1 VGTGNEQTS
10 QQLTALRQKEH
21 NMGFNCGIVGL
32 PNVGKS
38 TLFNALT
45 KAGIGAENFPF
56 CTIEPNTGIVPIPDA
71 RQDKISAIVQP
82 EKQIPTSMEFVDIA
96 GLVAG
101 ASKGE
106 GLGNQFLANIRETDA
121 IAHVVRC
128 FDDENV
134 IHVEG
139 QISPADDIAVINT
152 ELALADL
159 ESAEK
164 ALQRSSKAA
173 KGNDKDAKAL
183 VVVLEKVIPH
193 LNEAQPLRSL
203 GLTDDELTVL
213 KQLNPLTIKPTMYIA
228 NVDED
233 GFENNPYLDAVKE
246 ISAQEGAIVVPI
258 CNKLEAEVS
267 ELEDDE
273 KMEFLE
279 ELGMEEPGLNRV
291 IRAGYSLLGLQTY
304 FTAGPKEVR
313 AWTIPVGAT
322 APNAAGKIHTDFE
335 KGFIRAEVVAYD
347 DYIAGNGEQGAKE
360 AGKWRLEGKDYIVQ
374 DGDLIHFRFNV

>member
-1 VGTGNEQTS
+1 
-10 QQLTALRQKEH
+10 
-21 NMGFNCGIVGL
+21 MGFNCGIVGL

-128 FDDENV
+128 FDDDNV

-139 QISPADDIAVINT
+139 QINPADDIAVINT

-183 VVVLEKVIPH
+183 VVVLEKIIPH

-228 NVDED
+228 NVDEE
-233 GFENNPYLDAVKE
+233 GFDNNPYLDAVVSIAE
-246 ISAQEGAIVVPI
+246 AEGSVVVPI
-258 CNKLEAEVS
+258 CNKLEAEIS

-273 KMEFLE
+273 KIEFLQE
-279 ELGMEEPGLNRV
+279 MGMQEPGLNRV
-291 IRAGYSLLGLQTY
+291 IRAGYNLLGLQTY

-335 KGFIRAEVVAYD
+335 KGFIRAEIVGYD
-347 DYIAGNGEQGAKE
+347 DYIAGNGEQGAKD
-360 AGKWRLEGKDYIVQ
+360 AGKWRLEGKDYIVA
-374 DGDLIHFRFNV
+374 DGDVIHFRFNV